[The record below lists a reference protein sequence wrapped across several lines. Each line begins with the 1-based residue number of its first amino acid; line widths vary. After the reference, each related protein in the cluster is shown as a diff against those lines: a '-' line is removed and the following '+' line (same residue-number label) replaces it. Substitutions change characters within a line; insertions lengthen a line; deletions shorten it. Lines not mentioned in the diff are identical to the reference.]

1 MKKLVLVALL
11 FAAQLSFSQEKTTKN
26 VGDFSTVKVFD
37 KISVQLVESTET
49 KVELSGDRKEDVELI
64 NKNGEL
70 KIRMSL
76 KKLLKGEEITAIVYF
91 KKLESVEA
99 SEGAYVSSPATF
111 KGIDFNVNAKEGAE
125 IKLTLDVKRVTV
137 KSGSGAVIRLT
148 GKAHNQ
154 DIVVTAGGIVRA
166 SALEGEQTVVVV
178 NAGGEA
184 DVTATELVDAK
195 TRAGG
200 NITIYGNPRQ
210 INQKTVA
217 GGNIRQHNLPKDG
230 N

>member
-11 FAAQLSFSQEKTTKN
+11 FAAQWGFSQEKITKN

-37 KISVQLVESTET
+37 KISVQLVEGTET
-49 KVELSGDRKEDVELI
+49 KVELSGERKEDVELI

-70 KIRMSL
+70 KIRMAL

-91 KKLESVEA
+91 KKLEGVEA
-99 SEGAYVSSPATF
+99 SEGSYVSSPATF
-111 KGIDFNVNAKEGAE
+111 SGIDFNVNAKEGAE

-137 KSGSGAVIRLT
+137 KSGSGAMVRLT

-154 DIVVTAGGIVRA
+154 DIVVMGGGTVKA

-217 GGNIRQHNLPKDG
+217 GGTIRQHNLNKI

>member
-11 FAAQLSFSQEKTTKN
+11 FAAQLGFSQEKITKD

-37 KISVQLVESTET
+37 KISVQLVEASET
-49 KVELSGDRKEDVELI
+49 KVELSGERKEDVELI

-76 KKLLKGEEITAIVYF
+76 QKLLKGEEITAIVYF

-111 KGIDFNVNAKEGAE
+111 SGIDFNVNAKEGAE

-137 KSGSGAVIRLT
+137 KSSSGATVRLI

-154 DIVVTAGGIVRA
+154 DIVVSSGGIVKA
-166 SALEGEQTVVVV
+166 SALEGEQTVVVI

-195 TRAGG
+195 IRAGG
-200 NITIYGNPRQ
+200 TITIYGNPRQ
-210 INQKTVA
+210 VNEKTVA
-217 GGNIRQHNLPKDG
+217 GGTIRHHNLNK
-230 N
+230 NSK

>member
-1 MKKLVLVALL
+1 MKKIVLVAWL
-11 FAAQLSFSQEKTTKN
+11 FATQLGYSQEKITKN

-37 KISVQLVESTET
+37 KISVQLVEGSET
-49 KVELSGDRKEDVELI
+49 KVELSGERKEDVELI

-70 KIRMSL
+70 KIRMAL

-91 KKLESVEA
+91 KKLEGVEA
-99 SEGAYVSSPATF
+99 SEGSYVSSQATF
-111 KGIDFNVNAKEGAE
+111 SGIDFNVNAKEGAE

-137 KSGSGAVIRLT
+137 KSSSGATVRLT

-154 DIVVTAGGIVRA
+154 DIVVSSGGILKA

-217 GGNIRQHNLPKDG
+217 GGTIRQHKLNKKAK
-230 N
+230 

>member
-1 MKKLVLVALL
+1 MKKLVLVAVF
-11 FAAQLSFSQEKTTKN
+11 FATQLGFSQEKITKN

-70 KIRMSL
+70 KIRMTL
-76 KKLLKGEEITAIVYF
+76 KKLLKGEEITAIVHF
-91 KKLESVEA
+91 KKLDGVEA

-111 KGIDFNVNAKEGAE
+111 NGIDFNVNAKEGAE

-137 KSGSGAVIRLT
+137 KCGSGAMVRLT

-154 DIVVTAGGIVRA
+154 DIVVTAGGTVKA

-217 GGNIRQHNLPKDG
+217 GGTIRQHNLNK
-230 N
+230 NTK

>member
-1 MKKLVLVALL
+1 MKKLVLVALV
-11 FAAQLSFSQEKTTKN
+11 FATQLGFSQEKITKN

-37 KISVQLVESTET
+37 KISVQLVEASET

-70 KIRMSL
+70 KIRMAL

-91 KKLESVEA
+91 KKLDGVEA

-111 KGIDFNVNAKEGAE
+111 SGIDFNVNAKEGAE
-125 IKLTLDVKRVTV
+125 IKLTLDVKRATV
-137 KSGSGAVIRLT
+137 KSSSGATVRLT

-154 DIVVTAGGIVRA
+154 DIVVSSGGILKA

-195 TRAGG
+195 IRAGG
-200 NITIYGNPRQ
+200 TITIYGNPRQ
-210 INQKTVA
+210 VNEKTVA
-217 GGNIRQHNLPKDG
+217 GGTIRHHKLDKKSN
-230 N
+230 

>member
-1 MKKLVLVALL
+1 MKQLVIALLLVA
-11 FAAQLSFSQEKTTKN
+11 QVGFSQKKSTRN
-26 VGDFSTVKVFD
+26 VGDFTVVKAFD
-37 KISVQLVESTET
+37 KISVQLIQGTET
-49 KVELSGDRKEDVELI
+49 KVELSGDRSDEVELV

-70 KIRMSL
+70 KIRMPL
-76 KKLLKGEEITAIVYF
+76 KGLLKGEEVTAIVYF
-91 KKLESVEA
+91 KRLEGVEA
-99 SEGAYVSSPATF
+99 SEGAYVSSPVVLNAL
-111 KGIDFNVNAKEGAE
+111 DFNVNAKEGAE
-125 IKLTLDVKRVTV
+125 IRLTLDTKRVTV
-137 KSGSGAVIRLT
+137 KSSSGAMVRLT
-148 GKAHNQ
+148 GKAQNQ
-154 DIVVTAGGIVRA
+154 DIVVSGGGTVKA

-184 DVTATELVDAK
+184 DVTASELVDAK

-217 GGNIRQHNLPKDG
+217 GGNIRQHNLPKNG

>member
-1 MKKLVLVALL
+1 MKRLVLAALL
-11 FAAQLSFSQEKTTKN
+11 FAGQLGFSQEKITKN
-26 VGDFSTVKVFD
+26 VGDFTTVKVFD
-37 KISVQLVESTET
+37 EISVQLIQGTET
-49 KVELSGDRKEDVELI
+49 KVELSGERSGDVELI

-76 KKLLKGEEITAIVYF
+76 KKLLKGEEVTAIVYF
-91 KKLESVEA
+91 KKIDGVEA
-99 SEGAYVSSPATF
+99 NEGSYVSSPAVF
-111 KGIDFNVNAKEGAE
+111 SGIDFNVNAKEGAE
-125 IKLTLDVKRVTV
+125 IKLSLDVKRATI
-137 KSGSGAVIRLT
+137 KSSSGAMVRLT
-148 GKAHNQ
+148 GKAVNQ
-154 DIVVTAGGIVRA
+154 DIVVSGGGTVKA

-184 DVTATELVDAK
+184 DVIATDLVDAK

-200 NITIYGNPRQ
+200 TITIYGNPRQ

-217 GGNIRQHNLPKDG
+217 GGTIRQHNLTKKS